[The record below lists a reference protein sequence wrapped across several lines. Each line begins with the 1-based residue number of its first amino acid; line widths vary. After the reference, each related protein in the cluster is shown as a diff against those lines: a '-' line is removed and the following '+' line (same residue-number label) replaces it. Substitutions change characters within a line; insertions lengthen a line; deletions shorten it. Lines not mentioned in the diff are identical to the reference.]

1 MLTQNESDYAKDW
14 LNRMI
19 DKARLIESL
28 EGKRDEVIA
37 SLSGIG
43 KYDAEHIPAQ
53 TGENATETKNLIY
66 SKLSAE
72 IEKTLT
78 ELIKE
83 DARTLDAILM
93 VEDSRYKSILID
105 RYLSRLPW
113 KNIARKQ
120 NYSVSWIYKLHDN
133 AIEKVYPFIPKGEVV

>member
-1 MLTQNESDYAKDW
+1 MLNQSDSDYAKDW

-28 EGKRDEVIA
+28 EAKRDEVIA

-53 TGENATETKNLIY
+53 TGENSTESKNLIY

-72 IEKTLT
+72 IEKNTL
-78 ELIKE
+78 ELMAE

-93 VEDSRYKSILID
+93 VEDSRFKSILID
-105 RYLSRLPW
+105 RYLSRMPW
-113 KNIARKQ
+113 MRIARKQ
-120 NYSVSWIYKLHDN
+120 NYSVSWIYKLHDK
-133 AIEKVYPFIPKGEVV
+133 AVEKVFPFIPKGEVV

>member
-1 MLTQNESDYAKDW
+1 MTQNETDYAKDW
-14 LNRMI
+14 LNRML

-43 KYDAEHIPAQ
+43 KYDAEHIPSQ
-53 TGENATETKNLIY
+53 TGENATESKNLIY

-72 IEKTLT
+72 IEKNIL
-78 ELIKE
+78 ELMAE
-83 DARTLDAILM
+83 DNRTLDVILM

-105 RYLSRLPW
+105 RYLLRMPW

-120 NYSVSWIYKLHDN
+120 NYSLSWIYKLHDG
-133 AIEKVYPFIPKGEVV
+133 AIEKVYPFIPKGEIV